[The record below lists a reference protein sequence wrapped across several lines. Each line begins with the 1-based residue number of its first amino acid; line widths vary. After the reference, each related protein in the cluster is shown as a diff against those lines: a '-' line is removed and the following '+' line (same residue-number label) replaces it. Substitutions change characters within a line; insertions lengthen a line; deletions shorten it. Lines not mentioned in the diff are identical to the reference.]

1 MLSKPIICSLKVH
14 GHINKSQSKNLT
26 LLQTRHSCFPLVSF
40 EEQRGKWEREE
51 SISVTKERK
60 ERVGDRQTILAPA
73 ATSIN
78 PDKPRD
84 GNSWNTTGPRQGSS
98 GPTLRVW
105 KPTSWYSLQPGQ
117 TLSPGHCTSF
127 LSTSSDFAYW
137 QPNLLKGLTEES
149 RFRKIHL
156 PGQNPGDISLA
167 GLELNMKNMLTRNQ
181 SRPD

>member
-1 MLSKPIICSLKVH
+1 MPLPNSALSEGSWVAVLSKPIICSLKVH

-26 LLQTRHSCFPLVSF
+26 LLQTHHSCFPLVSF
-40 EEQRGKWEREE
+40 KEQRGKWEREE

-60 ERVGDRQTILAPA
+60 ERVGDRQIILAPT

-105 KPTSWYSLQPGQ
+105 KPTNCYYLQPGPGQ

-127 LSTSSDFAYW
+127 LSTTFDFAYW
-137 QPNLLKGLTEES
+137 QPNLLEKGSYWGIPFQEDPPDWPES
-149 RFRKIHL
+149 WKCI
-156 PGQNPGDISLA
+156 PG
-167 GLELNMKNMLTRNQ
+167 
-181 SRPD
+181 